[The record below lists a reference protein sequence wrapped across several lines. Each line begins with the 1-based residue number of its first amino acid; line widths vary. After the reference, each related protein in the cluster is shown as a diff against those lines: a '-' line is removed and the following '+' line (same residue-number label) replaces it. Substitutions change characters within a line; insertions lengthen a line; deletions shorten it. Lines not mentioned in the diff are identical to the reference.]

1 MRLLLI
7 IIASLLAA
15 TAGCGGATTDVDSG
29 ASTTDSGASDGATA
43 TDSGGELDAASGT
56 DGGGDDDG
64 GDATDAG
71 DDGADASSGD
81 DAGTTAACAPGSA
94 VPDREAG
101 VCDGRGRIACTTWAQ
116 MHGGPDAV
124 AQCTPPAGRCARAS
138 ECDAR
143 GCTCGTQPECADDQM
158 CVRDAGGAFAC
169 VCIDP

>member
-29 ASTTDSGASDGATA
+29 ASTTDSGATDGAT
-43 TDSGGELDAASGT
+43 TDSGGELDAAGAT
-56 DGGGDDDG
+56 DDGGGGDG

-71 DDGADASSGD
+71 DDGTDAASGD
-81 DAGTTAACAPGSA
+81 DAGPTAACSPGSA

-158 CVRDAGGAFAC
+158 CVRDAGGGFAC